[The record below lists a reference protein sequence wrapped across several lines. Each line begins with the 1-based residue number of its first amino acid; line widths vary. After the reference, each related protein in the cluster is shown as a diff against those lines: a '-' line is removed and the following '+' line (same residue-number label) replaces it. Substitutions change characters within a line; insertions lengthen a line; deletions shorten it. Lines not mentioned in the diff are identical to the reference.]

1 VLGNKIDLRGAV
13 SDTELM
19 DSLGIYHT
27 TGKGKVQLEEHI
39 RPIEVFMC
47 SIANGQGYAEGMY
60 ITTILTI
67 NECTHPGTPN
77 RFSLGSAVCQRKVKA
92 FYVFCKVIIDSKSFS
107 IIKVDAQRPL
117 QALDQLFGRR
127 NPQTRPFSAVSH

>member
-1 VLGNKIDLRGAV
+1 MPFVVLGNKIDLRGAV

-47 SIANGQGYAEGMY
+47 SIANGQGYADGMY
-60 ITTILTI
+60 ITTILTV
-67 NECTHPGTPN
+67 NECAHPD
-77 RFSLGSAVCQRKVKA
+77 SQKQ
-92 FYVFCKVIIDSKSFS
+92 VFV
-107 IIKVDAQRPL
+107 
-117 QALDQLFGRR
+117 G
-127 NPQTRPFSAVSH
+127 